1 MTHCHACDVDV
12 HPYQHMTESMR
23 FVDAC
28 PKCGTALVVARP
40 QTELATASVAP
51 NQSKPAPTAAPQTIE
66 PPDIIT
72 MARERLSFVS
82 ARIDELRKYE
92 AERNM
97 LKRML
102 DAADGIEPEQAR
114 PN

>member
-1 MTHCHACDVDV
+1 MTHCHACNVDV

-28 PKCGTALVVARP
+28 PKCGTALVVAKP
-40 QTELATASVAP
+40 AVESAPTPLATSKTAP
-51 NQSKPAPTAAPQTIE
+51 IAAPQTIE
-66 PPDIIT
+66 PPDIIA

>member
-1 MTHCHACDVDV
+1 MTHCHACNVDV

-28 PKCGTALVVARP
+28 PKCGTALVVAKP
-40 QTELATASVAP
+40 AIESATTPPAP
-51 NQSKPAPTAAPQTIE
+51 SKPAPTAAPQTIE

>member
-1 MTHCHACDVDV
+1 MTHCHVCNVSV

-23 FVDAC
+23 FIDAC
-28 PKCGTALVVARP
+28 PTCGTALVVVKP
-40 QTELATASVAP
+40 QPVIDVVAEVAP
-51 NQSKPAPTAAPQTIE
+51 VKAAAKREPESLE

-102 DAADGIEPEQAR
+102 EAADGIEKETVR